1 MKTKTF
7 VIIFKSNF
15 FMKKLS
21 LALTFVCTL
30 LFVFNSCSDEDE
42 PNIVEELSFTVNG
55 RNVSFSDPNGGFD
68 IFDDLIVT
76 GSTEGSEET
85 ITLRFLNPTKGTF
98 TEEDIDD
105 SLSSTANNY
114 NIEYTDSGENFY
126 RYSGSADGDFGF
138 TITVAEFS
146 TTENGLVEGT
156 FSGVLSG
163 SLFNGDDVAETATI
177 TNGKFKVQRRNA
189 TLELLY

>member
-1 MKTKTF
+1 MK
-7 VIIFKSNF
+7 N
-15 FMKKLS
+15 LS
-21 LALTFVCTL
+21 LALTFVCAL
-30 LFVFNSCSDEDE
+30 LFVFISCSDEE
-42 PNIVEELSFTVNG
+42 ESNIVEELSFTVNG

-138 TITVAEFS
+138 TITVVEFS